1 MSANLTRREF
11 AMCVG
16 TCIAALVIGDCK
28 IIEHI
33 AKAESESES
42 ESEEDDEEPI

>member
-1 MSANLTRREF
+1 MSANLSRREF

-16 TCIAALVIGDCK
+16 TCIASVIVGGCK
-28 IIEHI
+28 LIEFGERI
-33 AKAESESES
+33 ADESES